1 VIGGEGLLML
11 SVRFYALSFA
21 RRESLTFSAENL
33 KKRGHVSPGR
43 VPYDASSQNLLIRS
57 GVQNT

>member
-11 SVRFYALSFA
+11 SVRFYAPSFA
-21 RRESLTFSAENL
+21 GRESLTPFPQRT
-33 KKRGHVSPGR
+33 KRGHVSPGR